1 MSSPLHDRSKGTM
14 PEGFVI
20 STESRRI
27 VNMKKTLASRLDSLV
42 IASRKGWNW
51 RSTCSSICVCLVS
64 LVLAGCGSSISAP
77 NPSPSPLAVSRIS
90 TGGRFAFETL
100 TVSKSQLTGPS
111 THGLDFAWRVTA
123 SSVPMHFTVAST
135 VPWLTFSSTF
145 GTLEPNGSTDIG
157 LLSLDAT
164 SLPNARNTGG
174 FTVSA
179 LGYQDNTFIGVEV
192 NCGLTD
198 SHGNPACEVTLSNDL
213 SFHPLP

>member
-1 MSSPLHDRSKGTM
+1 M

-20 STESRRI
+20 STESQRI
-27 VNMKKTLASRLDSLV
+27 VNMQKTLASRPDSLA
-42 IASRKGWNW
+42 IASGKCWNW
-51 RSTCSSICVCLVS
+51 RSARNLICVCLVS
-64 LVLAGCGSSISAP
+64 LALADCGSSVSAP
-77 NPSPSPLAVSRIS
+77 NPSPSLAVSQIS

-123 SSVPMHFTVAST
+123 SSVPMHFTVTPT
-135 VPWLTFSSTF
+135 VPWLTFSPTF
-145 GTLEPNGSTDIG
+145 GTLEPVGSTDIG

-164 SLPNARNTGG
+164 SLPNARSTGG

-179 LGYQDNTFIGVEV
+179 PGYQDNTFIGVEV
-192 NCGLTD
+192 NCSFTD